1 MRIWGLILAGA
12 MLAGPAAANPVL
24 MISIDGL
31 RARDVID
38 APARGLKLPNL
49 TGMMKTGSYAQ
60 GVRDVLP
67 SVTYPNHTTLITG
80 VAPALHGIADNL
92 AFDPQQKNFEGW
104 YWYSSDIKVPTLWDA
119 VKAKGGLVAN
129 FGWPVSVGTAS
140 IADNVPE
147 YWRTYQ
153 PDDVKLLKALS
164 SPGLVDRIEKLS
176 GTTLKATNGV
186 TAAADEARAKFVGAL
201 ITADHPAFTTVH
213 LASLDETQHE
223 KGPGTPE
230 ARANL
235 ESLDASVGELVAA
248 ARKTEPD
255 LVVALVSDHGFAPV
269 HNDVNLMTAFVA
281 AGLAAIDPK
290 TGKIGTWQAEP
301 WYAGGSSIIMLAH
314 PDDAA
319 VQAQVAALLKK
330 LAGDP
335 KNGIAAVIDK
345 AEITRQ
351 GGSTLA
357 SFWVDYAPGYEAGKK
372 LTGPL
377 IGPPANLGTHGYFP
391 AHPEM
396 RSSFLITGPGIAA
409 GKSLGEIDMRD
420 IAPTLA
426 RIMDVSLPRATGKP
440 LF

>member
-1 MRIWGLILAGA
+1 MRRFGLYLAGLLIA
-12 MLAGPAAANPVL
+12 APASAAPVL

-49 TGMMKTGSYAQ
+49 RAMMKDGSYAE

-92 AFDPQQKNFEGW
+92 AFDPQQKNMEGW

-129 FGWPVSVGTAS
+129 YGWPVSVGSSS
-140 IADNVPE
+140 IADNIPE
-147 YWRTYQ
+147 YWRTYM
-153 PDDVKLLKALS
+153 PDDLKLLRALS
-164 SPGLVDRIEKLS
+164 SPGLVARIEKAS
-176 GTTLKATNGV
+176 GVSFAATNGV
-186 TAAADEARAKFVGAL
+186 TAAADDARAKFMAAL
-201 ITADHPAFTTVH
+201 IAADHPAFTTVH

-230 ARANL
+230 AKANL
-235 ESLDASVGELVAA
+235 ESLDKSVGELVTA
-248 ARKTEPD
+248 ARKAEPG

-269 HNDVNLMTAFVA
+269 HNDVNLMPAFIA
-281 AGLAAIDPK
+281 AGLATLDPK
-290 TGKIGTWQAEP
+290 TGKIGSWQAEP

-314 PDDAA
+314 PDDTA
-319 VQAQVAALLKK
+319 VRAKVAALLKK
-330 LAGDP
+330 LAADP
-335 KNGIAAVIDK
+335 ANGIAAVIDRR
-345 AEITRQ
+345 EIARQ

-357 SFWVDYAPGYEAGKK
+357 SFWVDYAFGFEAGKK

-377 IGPPANLGTHGYFP
+377 VGPPANLGTHGYFP

-426 RIMDVSLPRATGKP
+426 KIMDVSLPSATGKP

>member
-1 MRIWGLILAGA
+1 MRYRELILAGV
-12 MLAGPAAANPVL
+12 MLASPAAANPVL

-38 APARGLKLPNL
+38 APARGLKIPHL
-49 TGMMKTGSYAQ
+49 TAMMKTGSYAE
-60 GVRDVLP
+60 GVRDMLP

-92 AFDPQQKNFEGW
+92 AFDPQQKNMEGW

-129 FGWPVSVGTAS
+129 YGWPVSVGAS
-140 IADNVPE
+140 AIGDNIPE

-153 PDDVKLLKALS
+153 PDDVKLLRALS
-164 SPGLVDRIEKLS
+164 SPGLVARIEKLS
-176 GTTLKATNGV
+176 GVTLKSTNGD
-186 TAAADEARAKFVGAL
+186 TAAADEARSKFVAAL
-201 ITADHPAFTTVH
+201 IAADHPAFTTVH
-213 LASLDETQHE
+213 LASLDESQHE

-235 ESLDASVGELVAA
+235 ESLDTSVGELVAA
-248 ARKTEPD
+248 ARKAEPD

-269 HNDVNLMTAFVA
+269 HNDVNLMTAFIA
-281 AGLAAIDPK
+281 AGLATLDPK
-290 TGKIGTWQAEP
+290 TGKIGAWQAEP

-319 VQAQVAALLKK
+319 LHSKVAALLKK
-330 LAGDP
+330 LAADP
-335 KNGIAAVIDK
+335 KNGIAGVMDK
-345 AEITRQ
+345 AEITRA
-351 GGSTLA
+351 GGTKLA
-357 SFWVDYAPGYEAGKK
+357 SFWVDYALGFEAGKK

-391 AHPEM
+391 AHAEM
-396 RSSFLITGPGIAA
+396 RSSFLISGPGIAA

-426 RIMDVSLPRATGKP
+426 KIMNVSLPSATGKP